1 MFENLTVFKT
11 ASAMARHAGQ
21 SQALIA
27 QNVANANTPNYVG
40 RQVAPFASLYAP
52 SEGGTTQRA
61 TRGGHLNGSVEGQEW
76 AKTEIR
82 NGENPNQNTISL
94 EAELLRSA
102 EAKTDH
108 DRALAI
114 YKSALDV
121 LRMAVRTN

>member
-1 MFENLTVFKT
+1 M
-11 ASAMARHAGQ
+11 
-21 SQALIA
+21 
-27 QNVANANTPNYVG
+27 
-40 RQVAPFASLYAP
+40 
-52 SEGGTTQRA
+52 
-61 TRGGHLNGSVEGQEW
+61 NGSVEGQEW